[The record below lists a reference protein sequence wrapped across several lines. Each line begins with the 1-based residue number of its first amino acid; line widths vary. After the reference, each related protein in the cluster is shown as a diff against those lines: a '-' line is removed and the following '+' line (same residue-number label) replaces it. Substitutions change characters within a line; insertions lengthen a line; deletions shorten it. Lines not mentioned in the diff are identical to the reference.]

1 MNKSH
6 DSIETALRV
15 PEPMLTDDEFSANVL
30 ARLPSPR
37 RRSNARRWTVAG
49 SAALGSA
56 LTLTFAAP
64 LEAIFASIAPF
75 DLPPLALSA
84 VAIITI
90 VALPALLVFYTERSD
105 R

>member
-6 DSIETALRV
+6 DSIESALRA
-15 PEPMLTDDEFSANVL
+15 PEAALTDDEFSANVL
-30 ARLPSPR
+30 ARLPHPR

-64 LEAIFASIAPF
+64 LEAVVASISPWSI
-75 DLPPLALSA
+75 PPAVLSTIA
-84 VAIITI
+84 VLT
-90 VALPALLVFYTERSD
+90 VVTLPALLVFFTERAE

>member
-6 DSIETALRV
+6 DSIEAALRA
-15 PEPMLTDDEFSANVL
+15 PEPALTDDEFSENVL

-56 LTLTFAAP
+56 LTLAFASP
-64 LEAIFASIAPF
+64 LEAVVASVAPF
-75 DLPPLALSA
+75 DIPPLVLTA
-84 VAIITI
+84 VAIVAV
-90 VALPALLVFYTERSD
+90 VALPTLLVFYTERAE

>member
-37 RRSNARRWTVAG
+37 RAAMLAAG
-49 SAALGSA
+49 PSRAVLPSAA
-56 LTLTFAAP
+56 
-64 LEAIFASIAPF
+64 
-75 DLPPLALSA
+75 
-84 VAIITI
+84 
-90 VALPALLVFYTERSD
+90 RS